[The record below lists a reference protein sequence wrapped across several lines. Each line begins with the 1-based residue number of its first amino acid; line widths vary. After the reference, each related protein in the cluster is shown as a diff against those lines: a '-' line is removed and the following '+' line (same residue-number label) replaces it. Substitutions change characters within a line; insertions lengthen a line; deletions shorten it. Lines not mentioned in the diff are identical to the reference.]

1 MCVPRESALCVSQR
15 AASCGVATAAV
26 SPDPGVCGATLVEPV
41 AGDRGDA
48 FVASASG
55 EAGGAAGSAT
65 GSGSGGMGSAAA
77 GSAGSMASVA
87 A

>member
-26 SPDPGVCGATLVEPV
+26 AADASPGDASEARGATLVEPV

-55 EAGGAAGSAT
+55 EAGGAAFVASAID
-65 GSGSGGMGSAAA
+65 
-77 GSAGSMASVA
+77 
-87 A
+87 